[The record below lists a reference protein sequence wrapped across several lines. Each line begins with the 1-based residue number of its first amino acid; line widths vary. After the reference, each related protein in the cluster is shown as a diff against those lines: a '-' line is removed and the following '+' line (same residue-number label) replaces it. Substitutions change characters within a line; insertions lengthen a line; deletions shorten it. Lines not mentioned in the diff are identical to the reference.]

1 MRGRRWVIRY
11 GGVDRLATTRE
22 QIGGKGY
29 AAGFEGLIDY
39 VSAFFPANEAIGVA
53 LRTTT
58 PLYPPL
64 AIRELIANALIHQD
78 FAITGAGPIVEVFD
92 DRVEISNPGVP
103 IVDPARLVDT
113 PPRSRN
119 EALAGLMRRMGI
131 CEERGSGWDKVAFE
145 VEFHQLPAPEVV
157 TTADTT
163 RVTLLSPR
171 PLTSMTPEDKA
182 RAVYLHACLNQV
194 SRKDTTN
201 SSVRK
206 RFGIEEKNKATASRL
221 LKDAVDR
228 GLIAPYDKDTSP
240 RLMKYVPFWAAAAVP
255 QVDG

>member
-1 MRGRRWVIRY
+1 MIRY
-11 GGVDRLATTRE
+11 GGVDRLTTTKE
-22 QIGGKGY
+22 QIGRKGY

-39 VSAFFPANEAIGVA
+39 VSAFFPVNEAIGAA

-64 AIRELIANALIHQD
+64 AVRELIANALIHQD

-103 IVDPARLVDT
+103 IVDPERLIDT

-119 EALAGLMRRMGI
+119 EVLAGLMRRMGI

-171 PLTSMTPEDKA
+171 PLSSMTPDEKA

-194 SRKDTTN
+194 SRRDTTN

-228 GLIAPYDKDTSP
+228 GLIVPYDKDASP
-240 RLMKYVPFWAAAAVP
+240 RLMKYVPFWVAGLPSPAL
-255 QVDG
+255 